1 MLVKKLLE
9 LHFRCWFL
17 CILWYHGIK
26 FTCFHEIDGD
36 IDPSDEFPSKENLWK
51 GGPLRVE
58 FEPLADSLVLQD
70 VKGAETVL
78 ERPQSL
84 EELASELA
92 LRLLWGALYE
102 HKELRLRGNHV
113 FDLTESLLFL
123 LFEPLLIEFILN
135 FDNLTQFLWRRVL
148 NKLRLNFVRMK

>member
-1 MLVKKLLE
+1 LLFEKLLK

-17 CILWYHGIK
+17 CILRYHGIK
-26 FTCFHEIDGD
+26 FTCFHEIYSD
-36 IDPSDEFPSKENLWK
+36 IDPTDEFPSEEDLWK

-58 FEPLADSLVLQD
+58 LEPLADSLVLQD
-70 VKGAETVL
+70 VEGAETVL
-78 ERPQSL
+78 ERPQGL
-84 EELASELA
+84 EELTSELA

-135 FDNLTQFLWRRVL
+135 FDNLTQFLWGWVL
-148 NKLRLNFVRMK
+148 NQLRLNFVRMK